1 MERYFF
7 YLLYLLLG
15 CSLCGCSRKQ
25 APKQTQ
31 DPDTETTIPYA
42 DTIAAPVPPAPA
54 KSRTARYLD
63 SLGFVNIAEADSSI
77 AIDLMYTRAD
87 NFTGTLL
94 YEDLKEAYL
103 HPDAMKSLKR
113 AQRLLKEQYPGY
125 SLIVY
130 DAARPLSVQQKMWD
144 VVKGTSKYIYVSN
157 PSRGGGLHNYGLAVD
172 ISILDDKGTPLPMGT
187 PVDHLGREAHITEE
201 AVLVAQGKLTE
212 QERNWLRQAA
222 DAAAIYQRKLWAE
235 QEKQSLEEM
244 EAHGVEIIYPDKQ
257 PFMDAAAP
265 MIERFKNDP
274 VFHDLIDQIQNTHE
288 KDN

>member
-63 SLGFVNIAEADSSI
+63 SLGFVSIAEADSSI

-130 DAARPLSVQQKMWD
+130 DAARPLSVQQKMWN
-144 VVKGTSKYIYVSN
+144 VVKGTSKYKYVSN
-157 PSRGGGLHNYGLAVD
+157 PNRGGGLHNYGLAVD
-172 ISILDDKGTPLPMGT
+172 VSIQDSLGQPLPMGT
-187 PVDHLGREAHITEE
+187 KVDHLGMEAHITDEIG
-201 AVLVAQGKLTE
+201 LVHNGKMSETE
-212 QERNWLRQAA
+212 RQNRLLLRKVMKETGFRALPSEWWHFNFCSRDVAKQK
-222 DAAAIYQRKLWAE
+222 YKL
-235 QEKQSLEEM
+235 
-244 EAHGVEIIYPDKQ
+244 IP
-257 PFMDAAAP
+257 
-265 MIERFKNDP
+265 
-274 VFHDLIDQIQNTHE
+274 
-288 KDN
+288 